1 MMLKMIRRLLMAC
14 LFLLA
19 FATTYLAISGVEAK
33 DLSKWVQE
41 NNEKHS
47 KNTGLTLK
55 ALQQKNEKTMS
66 AATKAKD
73 KPLEEAF
80 DWNQY
85 PAQKVTATGYTAGV
99 ESTGKKPG
107 DPLYGLTYSGV
118 KVKRDLYSTVAAD
131 PSVFPIGTILFIPNY
146 GLGVVADTGS
156 AIKGNRIDLY
166 FETVHDVYN
175 EWGKKTLDV
184 YVIKKGTGKVTEDE
198 LVKLNETKSLQVFRN
213 QYKTVKE

>member
-1 MMLKMIRRLLMAC
+1 MLKMIRHLLMAC

-66 AATKAKD
+66 AAAKAKD

>member
-1 MMLKMIRRLLMAC
+1 MIRRLLMTC

-19 FATTYLAISGVEAK
+19 FATTYLAVSGVEAK

-55 ALQQKNEKTMS
+55 ALQQKHEKTMS
-66 AATKAKD
+66 AADKAKD

-80 DWNQY
+80 DWDEY
-85 PAQKVTATGYTAGV
+85 PAREVTATGYTAGV

>member
-1 MMLKMIRRLLMAC
+1 MLKMIRRLLMAC

-55 ALQQKNEKTMS
+55 VLQQKNEKTMS
-66 AATKAKD
+66 AAAKAKD

>member
-66 AATKAKD
+66 AAAKD

>member
-66 AATKAKD
+66 AAAKAKD

>member
-1 MMLKMIRRLLMAC
+1 MMLKMIRRLLMTC

-19 FATTYLAISGVEAK
+19 FATTYLAVSGVEAK

-66 AATKAKD
+66 AAAKAKD

-85 PAQKVTATGYTAGV
+85 PARKVTATGYTAGV

-118 KVKRDLYSTVAAD
+118 RVKRDLYSTVAAD

>member
-1 MMLKMIRRLLMAC
+1 MLKMIRRLLMAC

-66 AATKAKD
+66 AAAKTKD

>member
-1 MMLKMIRRLLMAC
+1 MLKMIRRLLMAC

-55 ALQQKNEKTMS
+55 ALQQKNKKTMS
-66 AATKAKD
+66 AAAKAKD

>member
-1 MMLKMIRRLLMAC
+1 MMLKMIRHLLMAC

-66 AATKAKD
+66 AAAKAKD

>member
-1 MMLKMIRRLLMAC
+1 MLKKIRRLLMAC

-66 AATKAKD
+66 AAAKAKD
-73 KPLEEAF
+73 IPLEEAF

>member
-1 MMLKMIRRLLMAC
+1 MLKMIRRLLMAC

-47 KNTGLTLK
+47 KNAGLTLK

-66 AATKAKD
+66 AAAKAKD

>member
-1 MMLKMIRRLLMAC
+1 MMLNIIRRLLMTC

-19 FATTYLAISGVEAK
+19 FGTTFLSVSGIEAK

-41 NNEKHS
+41 HQEKHL
-47 KNTGLTLK
+47 KHAGLTLK
-55 ALQQKNEKTMS
+55 ALQQKQTQTTS
-66 AATKAKD
+66 AAKD
-73 KPLEEAF
+73 KTKPLEEAF
-80 DWNQY
+80 DWDEYLVQR
-85 PAQKVTATGYTAGV
+85 VTATGYTAGA
-99 ESTGKKPG
+99 ESTGKNPG

-156 AIKGNRIDLY
+156 AIKGNRLDLY
-166 FETVHDVYN
+166 FETVKDVYN

-184 YVIKKGTGKVTEDE
+184 YVIKKGTGKITEDE
-198 LVKLNETKSLQVFRN
+198 LEKLNETKSLQVFRN

>member
-1 MMLKMIRRLLMAC
+1 MLKMIRRLLMAC

-66 AATKAKD
+66 AAAKD

>member
-1 MMLKMIRRLLMAC
+1 MLKMIRRLLMTC

-19 FATTYLAISGVEAK
+19 FATTYLAVSGVEAK

-55 ALQQKNEKTMS
+55 ALQQKHEKTMS
-66 AATKAKD
+66 AADKAKD

-80 DWNQY
+80 DWDEY
-85 PAQKVTATGYTAGV
+85 PTRKVTATGYTAGV

>member
-66 AATKAKD
+66 AAAKAKD

-175 EWGKKTLDV
+175 EWGKKTLNV

>member
-1 MMLKMIRRLLMAC
+1 MILKMIRRLLMAC

-66 AATKAKD
+66 AAAKAKD

>member
-66 AATKAKD
+66 AAAKAKD

-80 DWNQY
+80 DWNKY

>member
-1 MMLKMIRRLLMAC
+1 MMLKMIRRLLMTC

-19 FATTYLAISGVEAK
+19 FATTYLAVSGVEAK

-55 ALQQKNEKTMS
+55 ALQQKHEKTMS
-66 AATKAKD
+66 AADKAKD

-80 DWNQY
+80 DWDEY
-85 PAQKVTATGYTAGV
+85 PTRKVTATGYTAGV

>member
-1 MMLKMIRRLLMAC
+1 MMLKKIRRLLMAC

-66 AATKAKD
+66 AAAKAKD

>member
-1 MMLKMIRRLLMAC
+1 MLNMIRRLLMTC

-19 FATTYLAISGVEAK
+19 FGTTFLSVSGIEAK

-41 NNEKHS
+41 HQEKHL
-47 KNTGLTLK
+47 KHAGLTLK
-55 ALQQKNEKTMS
+55 ALQQKQTQTTS
-66 AATKAKD
+66 AAKD
-73 KPLEEAF
+73 KTKPLEEAF
-80 DWNQY
+80 DWDEY
-85 PAQKVTATGYTAGV
+85 PAQRVTATGYTAGA
-99 ESTGKKPG
+99 ESTGKNPG

-156 AIKGNRIDLY
+156 AIKGNRLDLY
-166 FETVHDVYN
+166 FETVKDVYN

-184 YVIKKGTGKVTEDE
+184 YVIKKGTGKITEDE
-198 LVKLNETKSLQVFRN
+198 LEKLNETKSLQVFRN

>member
-1 MMLKMIRRLLMAC
+1 MLKMIRRLLMAC

>member
-1 MMLKMIRRLLMAC
+1 MKMIRRLLMAC

-66 AATKAKD
+66 AAAKAKD

>member
-1 MMLKMIRRLLMAC
+1 MIRRLLMAC

-66 AATKAKD
+66 AAAKAKD

>member
-1 MMLKMIRRLLMAC
+1 MLKMIRRLLMAC

-47 KNTGLTLK
+47 KNTGLTLI

-66 AATKAKD
+66 AAAKAKD

>member
-1 MMLKMIRRLLMAC
+1 MLKMIRRLLMAC

-66 AATKAKD
+66 AAAKAKD